1 LNGVAGHA
9 SGSFRALGDAGGV
22 PYTNSSSPARA
33 SIPSSIASF
42 APSSLASPARAF
54 APGLSNPLVSLAP
67 SRLGGDGDRSASAI
81 TIVGARTTL
90 SGVPRA
96 AYPRR
101 FLPIIIPRALDP
113 GPSSSSRA
121 VPGVAGGIRS
131 GVVVAAAIFAIF
143 ASRRVGVCVTA
154 RSSVRRIVSSRVS
167 SRARRRS
174 IDRVGIKIDSTTI
187 LDPTNS
193 SPSRARVDANRREP
207 RASLDASK
215 YVSLDAAR
223 TRVESSRDASRVDDC
238 VRTR

>member
-1 LNGVAGHA
+1 MYISCNR
-9 SGSFRALGDAGGV
+9 SF
-22 PYTNSSSPARA
+22 
-33 SIPSSIASF
+33 SIFSQFSHFRRSNVGCQRRTICYIFVLVFCIGRQYNVSIF
-42 APSSLASPARAF
+42 IYFRC
-54 APGLSNPLVSLAP
+54 GLSYGFSNIL
-67 SRLGGDGDRSASAI
+67 I
-81 TIVGARTTL
+81 
-90 SGVPRA
+90 
-96 AYPRR
+96 
-101 FLPIIIPRALDP
+101 F
-113 GPSSSSRA
+113 
-121 VPGVAGGIRS
+121 
-131 GVVVAAAIFAIF
+131 AIFAIF

-167 SRARRRS
+167 ARARRRS
-174 IDRVGIKIDSTTI
+174 IDRVRIKIDSTTI